1 MPYIERLRVC
11 YRIDHYPGSWEWLI
25 LKLTLDLK
33 LVAEKH
39 YNPSPYEHAPYTI
52 ASDGKYIY
60 VGGYD
65 SSPMKAFG
73 SIKDIWLFIIDT
85 QWHLIKIDPNEFT

>member
-1 MPYIERLRVC
+1 LNDYLYVIG
-11 YRIDHYPGSWEWLI
+11 IDHYPGSWEGLI

-33 LVAEKH
+33 LVTEKR
-39 YNPSPYEHAPYTI
+39 YNPSPYEDAPYTI
-52 ASDGKYIY
+52 ASDRKYIY

-73 SIKDIWLFIIDT
+73 SIKDIWLFIVDT
-85 QWHLIKIDPNEFT
+85 QWHLIKLIQMNLQ